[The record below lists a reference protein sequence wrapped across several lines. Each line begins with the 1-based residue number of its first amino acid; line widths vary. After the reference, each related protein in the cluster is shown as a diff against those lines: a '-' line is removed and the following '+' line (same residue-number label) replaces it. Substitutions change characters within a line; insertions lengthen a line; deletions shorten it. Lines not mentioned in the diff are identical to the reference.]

1 MLSLKLLQ
9 MQIYHYKLILYPFLS
24 GLNRV
29 QSYSVAITRG
39 FPMNPSRTEY
49 SGTKLYW
56 AAYNNQL
63 SETRQLLNS
72 AKELGILSEFI
83 NQKSNESYWEYVS
96 QLGPVPIPVRERRRW
111 DQTKTALEIA
121 REKGHTEIVEV
132 LAKAGGK

>member
-1 MLSLKLLQ
+1 
-9 MQIYHYKLILYPFLS
+9 
-24 GLNRV
+24 
-29 QSYSVAITRG
+29 
-39 FPMNPSRTEY
+39 MNPSRMEY

-96 QLGPVPIPVRERRRW
+96 QLGPVPIPVSERRRW

-132 LAKAGGK
+132 LEKAGGK